1 MPDNC
6 RIVGEKMAPAA
17 RTTSLEQ
24 VTLVLGLDL
33 EGENCS
39 R

>member
-17 RTTSLEQ
+17 RMTSLEQ
-24 VTLVLGLDL
+24 VTFTIGLDF
-33 EGENCS
+33 E
-39 R
+39 